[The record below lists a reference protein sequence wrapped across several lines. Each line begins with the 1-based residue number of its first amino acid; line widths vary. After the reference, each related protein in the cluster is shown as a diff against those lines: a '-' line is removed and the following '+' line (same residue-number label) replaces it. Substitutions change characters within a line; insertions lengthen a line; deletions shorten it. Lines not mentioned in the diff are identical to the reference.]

1 MVRDHQPSSSGVDLK
16 EGVHCGRG
24 GYVRAQELSQG
35 LKQKYSFTTSS
46 WRCSAMLTSK
56 CTYQLEFMCTKE
68 NRCPSPIESQLC
80 AVENQSCPPFSS
92 EPSALPIHQIAGI
105 AHAGIQC
112 RPSWTKQPVRRSK
125 PWFLQ
130 SLEKRADSV
139 ANKNV
144 IFCSMSVIPYPPC
157 TMS

>member
-1 MVRDHQPSSSGVDLK
+1 
-16 EGVHCGRG
+16 
-24 GYVRAQELSQG
+24 
-35 LKQKYSFTTSS
+35 
-46 WRCSAMLTSK
+46 MLTSK

-125 PWFLQ
+125 PWLLQ
-130 SLEKRADSV
+130 SLEKRANSTADKNVTFWTISDSV
-139 ANKNV
+139 PTLYHVLMFFLVIWLPINPPINGNKV
-144 IFCSMSVIPYPPC
+144 APTAS
-157 TMS
+157 

>member
-1 MVRDHQPSSSGVDLK
+1 MILMVVCVPAVVVRARPPASEVEGSGQGEPHLVRDHQPSSSGVDLK

-112 RPSWTKQPVRRSK
+112 RPSWTK
-125 PWFLQ
+125 
-130 SLEKRADSV
+130 
-139 ANKNV
+139 
-144 IFCSMSVIPYPPC
+144 
-157 TMS
+157 